1 MWLHSLLALRALVLV
16 ARATTHAGINVK
28 LLNLGGGFT
37 MGLSLLPIFHL
48 NTWAETT
55 AKYITLSLVSPVVF
69 LHPEVCD
76 EVHLSCHI
84 FSAFFNFSEF
94 FDCFRISETKRH
106 FPSWETLLTWNNL
119 VINRRSAQKQPT
131 STPPCRWAAS
141 FGANSEDVLRDKGN
155 LQTNYTRE
163 WKAALRWDKTLDV
176 GSSDDLWAAENVLV
190 CISYESFSS
199 WWWSN

>member
-1 MWLHSLLALRALVLV
+1 MWNCWTWVVVLLRGYLYFPFSTSIPELKRQPNTLRWAWWAQWCSYIQRCVMS
-16 ARATTHAGINVK
+16 
-28 LLNLGGGFT
+28 FT
-37 MGLSLLPIFHL
+37 CHVTS
-48 NTWAETT
+48 
-55 AKYITLSLVSPVVF
+55 SVVF
-69 LHPEVCD
+69 L
-76 EVHLSCHI
+76 
-84 FSAFFNFSEF
+84 FFSEF
-94 FDCFRISETKRH
+94 FGCFRISETKEH

-119 VINRRSAQKQPT
+119 VINHRSAQKQPT